1 MISDWSVELNK
12 GPNPSSSVD
21 QAVALEDKM
30 EITRKQLEGKLNVL
44 RSLHA
49 NWAEMEDIMTKLD
62 NRVSKINQLV
72 SEIEKSADEQKMK
85 DLDKELSQTEVDS
98 IEEQVSQLKDY
109 NQTFSDG
116 NIMKD
121 FIDGRVQ
128 VTGSAVQE
136 AVRAGL
142 AIRKQADNE
151 AKEVEADAI
160 GSWIDSTATM
170 VASITSI
177 SELTQVNDQIQGT
190 VVKFACKK
198 IVKIVKICPAAEFQP
213 RNKFYCELKIAKF

>member
-30 EITRKQLEGKLNVL
+30 EITRKQLESKLNVL

-49 NWAEMEDIMTKLD
+49 NWAEMEDIMAKLD
-62 NRVSKINQLV
+62 VRVAKINQLV
-72 SEIEKSADEQKMK
+72 SQIEKSADEEKMK

-128 VTGSAVQE
+128 GAGTAIQE

-142 AIRKQADNE
+142 AVRKQADTE

-177 SELTQVNDQIQGT
+177 RQVFISG
-190 VVKFACKK
+190 
-198 IVKIVKICPAAEFQP
+198 IYILIG
-213 RNKFYCELKIAKF
+213 

>member
-121 FIDGRVQ
+121 F
-128 VTGSAVQE
+128 
-136 AVRAGL
+136 
-142 AIRKQADNE
+142 
-151 AKEVEADAI
+151 
-160 GSWIDSTATM
+160 
-170 VASITSI
+170 
-177 SELTQVNDQIQGT
+177 
-190 VVKFACKK
+190 
-198 IVKIVKICPAAEFQP
+198 
-213 RNKFYCELKIAKF
+213 